1 MQSIKTFVPLFLGAF
16 LAVFVTFQGDG
27 MFSTFAAGLAKY
39 SLAVA
44 AAWFV
49 DTYLI
54 KEVNTREILST
65 NPIAYAIFLG
75 CNIVTAALCF
85 GIS

>member
-1 MQSIKTFVPLFLGAF
+1 MQSIKTFVPLFMGAF

-44 AAWFV
+44 SAWFV

-54 KEVNTREILST
+54 KEVNTREILSE
-65 NPIAYAIFLG
+65 NPIAYSIFIG
-75 CNIVTAALCF
+75 ANILTAALCY
-85 GIS
+85 GAS

>member
-1 MQSIKTFVPLFLGAF
+1 MQSIKTFVPLFMGAF

-44 AAWFV
+44 SAWFV
-49 DTYLI
+49 DSYLI
-54 KEVNTREILST
+54 KEVNTREILSE
-65 NPIAYAIFLG
+65 NPIAYSIFIG
-75 CNIVTAALCF
+75 ANILTAALCF
-85 GIS
+85 GAS

>member
-1 MQSIKTFVPLFLGAF
+1 MQSLKTFVPLFLGAF

-39 SLAVA
+39 ALAVA
-44 AAWFV
+44 SAWFV

-54 KEVNTREILST
+54 TEVNTREILSE
-65 NPIAYAIFLG
+65 NPIAYSLFFVG
-75 CNIVTAALCF
+75 NIITAALCF
-85 GIS
+85 GAA

>member
-39 SLAVA
+39 ALAVA
-44 AAWFV
+44 SAWFV

-54 KEVNTREILST
+54 KEVNTREILSE
-65 NPIAYAIFLG
+65 NPIAYSIFIG
-75 CNIVTAALCF
+75 ANILTAALCF
-85 GIS
+85 GVS

>member
-1 MQSIKTFVPLFLGAF
+1 MQSIKTFVPLFMGAF

-44 AAWFV
+44 SAWFV

-54 KEVNTREILST
+54 KEVDTREILSE
-65 NPIAYAIFLG
+65 NPIAYSIFIG
-75 CNIVTAALCF
+75 ANILTAALCF
-85 GIS
+85 GAS